1 METIKNTLTK
11 IKESKFAKRMTMAF
25 ISLQGYAAIAMAA
38 PNEDGEGMIL
48 KTIDM
53 ATTWVRYIG
62 AIAIVYGLIAFIMA
76 WKGNNSEGQSNSAM
90 WIVVGAMLCSIKAIV
105 SFIGIV

>member
-1 METIKNTLTK
+1 MKELLGKVKN
-11 IKESKFAKRMTMAF
+11 SKLVKRATGVF
-25 ISLQGYAAIAMAA
+25 IAAQGYALTTFAAA
-38 PNEDGEGMIL
+38 PNQNGEQMIL

-62 AIAIVYGLIAFIMA
+62 AIAIIYGLIAFIMA
-76 WKGNNSEGQSNSAM
+76 WKGNNSESQSNSAM

-105 SFIGIV
+105 RFIGIV

>member
-1 METIKNTLTK
+1 MKELLTK
-11 IKESKFAKRMTMAF
+11 IKGSKLARRVTGAF
-25 ISLQGYAAIAMAA
+25 VAAQGYALTAFAAA
-38 PNEDGEGMIL
+38 PNQDGEGMIL

-62 AIAIVYGLIAFIMA
+62 AIAIIYGLIAFIMA
-76 WKGNNSEGQSNSAM
+76 WKGNNAEGQSNSAM

-105 SFIGIV
+105 TFIGIV

>member
-1 METIKNTLTK
+1 MEGLLTK
-11 IKESKFAKRMTMAF
+11 IKGNKLVKRATMAF
-25 ISLQGYAAIAMAA
+25 VAMQGYAISAMAA
-38 PNEDGEGMIL
+38 PNTDGEGMIL

-62 AIAIVYGLIAFIMA
+62 AIAIIYGLIAFIMA
-76 WKGNNSEGQSNSAM
+76 WKGNNSESQSNSAM

-105 SFIGIV
+105 KFIGIV